1 MMGAKPVGWPDLHGF
16 EVDLRGEEEERE
28 EHDERTPTRY
38 KSGCLSRAQIHP
50 PNRINKIKT
59 LG

>member
-1 MMGAKPVGWPDLHGF
+1 MMWAKPVGWPDLHGF

-38 KSGCLSRAQIHP
+38 KSGFSRGPGSTHP
-50 PNRINKIKT
+50 IESPREKD
-59 LG
+59 

>member
-1 MMGAKPVGWPDLHGF
+1 MVKAKPRGRPDLHGF
-16 EVDLRGEEEERE
+16 EVDLRREEEERE

-38 KSGCLSRAQIHP
+38 KSGCLSRARIHP
-50 PNRINKIKT
+50 PNIINKGKT